1 LELNKNS
8 VYVKSDGNNW
18 GIELKDSQGNNINGF
33 IKMQSK
39 EDAVRYAHVCEQ
51 RTGCNVSLPS
61 K

>member
-1 LELNKNS
+1 MELNRNS
-8 VYVKSDGNNW
+8 VYVKNDGNNW

-39 EDAVRYAHVCEQ
+39 EDAVKYAHVCEQ
-51 RTGCNVSLPS
+51 RTGCYVSLPP